1 VGTLFP
7 QEKLVLTEGFILRGD
22 FRMPLLE
29 GKKAFIFG
37 VANHRSIAW
46 AIAQALAAEGA
57 QLVLAY
63 QERME
68 KYVRDLAAKIPGTEL
83 VLCDVQQ
90 DDQLDAAFTRAGEIF
105 GGSIDILVHSVAF
118 APPSELENPFLDTTR
133 AGFHTALD
141 ISAYS
146 LIAMAKRAEPLMKKN
161 GGSIFA
167 LTYMASERVMPKYNV
182 MAVAKAALEC
192 SVRYLAFEM
201 GEHNIRVNAI
211 SAGPLNTL
219 AARGISGF
227 TGFRDQVSQVAPLRR
242 NIEQSEVGDTALF
255 LSSSLSRGITGEV
268 IFVDA
273 GYNIMG
279 A

>member
-1 VGTLFP
+1 
-7 QEKLVLTEGFILRGD
+7 
-22 FRMPLLE
+22 MPLLE

-46 AIAQALAAEGA
+46 AIAQALAGEGA
-57 QLVLAY
+57 QLVFAY

-68 KYVRDLAAKIPGTEL
+68 KYVRELAEKIPGTQL
-83 VLCDVQQ
+83 VACDVQ
-90 DDQLDAAFTRAGEIF
+90 DDSQLDSAFARTGEIF
-105 GGSIDILVHSVAF
+105 GGEIDILIHCVAF
-118 APPSELENPFLDTTR
+118 APASELENPFLQTTR

-146 LIAMAKRAEPLMKKN
+146 LVAMAKRAEPLMKAK
-161 GGSIFA
+161 GGSILA

-219 AARGISGF
+219 AARGVSGF
-227 TGFRDQVSQVAPLRR
+227 TSFRDQTAQIAPLRR
-242 NIEQSEVGDTALF
+242 NIEQSEVGDAALF
-255 LSSSLSRGITGEV
+255 LCSNLARGITGE
-268 IFVDA
+268 ITFVDA

>member
-1 VGTLFP
+1 
-7 QEKLVLTEGFILRGD
+7 
-22 FRMPLLE
+22 MPLLE

-192 SVRYLAFEM
+192 SVRYLA
-201 GEHNIRVNAI
+201 
-211 SAGPLNTL
+211 LNTL
-219 AARGISGF
+219 AARGTSGF

>member
-1 VGTLFP
+1 
-7 QEKLVLTEGFILRGD
+7 
-22 FRMPLLE
+22 MPLLE
-29 GKKAFIFG
+29 GKKALIFG
-37 VANHRSIAW
+37 IANHRSIGW
-46 AIAQALAAEGA
+46 AIAQSLAAEGA
-57 QLVLAY
+57 QLAFSY

-68 KYVRDLAAKIPGTEL
+68 KYVRDLAAKIPGTTVME
-83 VLCDVQQ
+83 CDVQN
-90 DDQLDAAFTRAGEIF
+90 DEQLDAAFAKAGEVF
-105 GGSIDILVHSVAF
+105 NGQLDILIHSVAF
-118 APPSELENPFLDTTR
+118 APPRELENPFVETTR

-146 LIAMAKRAEPLMKKN
+146 LIAMAKRAKPMMQTN
-161 GGSIFA
+161 GGSILT

-192 SVRYLAFEM
+192 SVRYLAFEL

-219 AARGISGF
+219 AARGVSGF
-227 TGFRDQVSQVAPLRR
+227 TAFREQMGAVAPLRR
-242 NIEQSEVGDTALF
+242 NIEQSEVGDTAMF
-255 LSSSLSRGITGEV
+255 LCSPLARAITGE
-268 IFVDA
+268 IMFVDA

>member
-1 VGTLFP
+1 
-7 QEKLVLTEGFILRGD
+7 
-22 FRMPLLE
+22 MPLLE
-29 GKKAFIFG
+29 GKKALIFG

-46 AIAQALAAEGA
+46 SIAQSLANEGA
-57 QLVLAY
+57 QLIFAY

-68 KYVRDLAAKIPGTEL
+68 KYVRDLAAKIPGTQL
-83 VLCDVQQ
+83 VQCDVQNDQ
-90 DDQLDAAFTRAGEIF
+90 QLDEAFAKTGEIF
-105 GGSIDILVHSVAF
+105 GGELDTLIHSVAF
-118 APPSELENPFLDTTR
+118 APANELENPFIDTTR
-133 AGFHTALD
+133 AGFQTALD

-146 LIAMAKRAEPLMKKN
+146 LIAMSKRALPLMKAK
-161 GGSIFA
+161 GGSVLA
-167 LTYMASERVMPKYNV
+167 LTYLASERVMPKYNV

-192 SVRYLAFEM
+192 SVRYLAYEM

-219 AARGISGF
+219 AARGVSGF
-227 TGFRDQVSQVAPLRR
+227 TNFRDQVGQIAPLRR

-255 LSSSLSRGITGEV
+255 LSSNYARGITGE
-268 IFVDA
+268 ILFVDA

>member
-1 VGTLFP
+1 
-7 QEKLVLTEGFILRGD
+7 
-22 FRMPLLE
+22 MPLLE
-29 GKKAFIFG
+29 GKKALIFG

-57 QLVLAY
+57 QLALTY

-68 KYVRDLAAKIPGTEL
+68 KFVRDLAAKIPNTSTIA
-83 VLCDVQQ
+83 CDVQK
-90 DDQLDAAFTRAGEIF
+90 DDELDTAFAKAGELF
-105 GGSIDILVHSVAF
+105 GGKLDILIHSVAY
-118 APPSELENPFLDTTR
+118 APPPALENPFIETSR
-133 AGFHTALD
+133 ADFHTALD

-146 LIAMAKRAEPLMKKN
+146 LVAMARRAKPLMQTN
-161 GGSIFA
+161 GGSILT

-192 SVRYLAFEM
+192 SVRYLAFEL
-201 GEHNIRVNAI
+201 GEYNIRVNAI

-227 TGFRDQVSQVAPLRR
+227 TAFREQMGHVAPLRR
-242 NIEQSEVGDTALF
+242 NIEQAEVGDAALF
-255 LSSSLSRGITGEV
+255 LCSPLARAITGE
-268 IFVDA
+268 ILFVDA
-273 GYNIMG
+273 GYHIMG

>member
-1 VGTLFP
+1 
-7 QEKLVLTEGFILRGD
+7 
-22 FRMPLLE
+22 MSLLE
-29 GKKAFIFG
+29 GKKALIFG
-37 VANHRSIAW
+37 IANHRSIGW
-46 AIAQALAAEGA
+46 AIAQSLASQGA
-57 QLVLAY
+57 QLAFTY
-63 QERME
+63 QDRME
-68 KYVRDLAAKIPGTEL
+68 KYVKELAAKIPGT
-83 VLCDVQQ
+83 VTFPCDVQY
-90 DDQLDAAFTRAGEIF
+90 DDQIDEAFAKTAEVFNGEL
-105 GGSIDILVHSVAF
+105 DILVHSVAF
-118 APPSELENPFLDTTR
+118 APASELENPFVQTTR

-146 LIAMAKRAEPLMKKN
+146 LIALARRAAPMMQARG
-161 GGSIFA
+161 GGSIVS
-167 LTYMASERVMPKYNV
+167 LTYLASERVMPKYNV

-192 SVRYLAFEM
+192 STRYLAYEL

-227 TGFRDQVSQVAPLRR
+227 TGFRNQAAQVAPLRR

-255 LSSSLSRGITGEV
+255 LCSDLARGITGEV
-268 IFVDA
+268 LFVDA

>member
-1 VGTLFP
+1 
-7 QEKLVLTEGFILRGD
+7 LVLTEGFILRGD

-68 KYVRDLAAKIPGTEL
+68 KYVRDLAAKIPGTEMI
-83 VLCDVQQ
+83 LCDVQQ
-90 DDQLDAAFTRAGEIF
+90 DDQLDSAFTRAGEIL
-105 GGSIDILVHSVAF
+105 GGSIDILVHCVAF

-146 LIAMAKRAEPLMKKN
+146 LIAMAKRAEPLMKAN